1 MIMCSAVGTSSLDAY
16 EQRVKKFA
24 TLYGHEAWGLLYQ
37 ADHWARLEQIDRVC
51 RKGALS
57 YDAAQRA
64 LPQGATLIHDFDPP
78 ASMDLLFRQIDGGH
92 SIMGR
97 PLR

>member
-24 TLYGHEAWGLLYQ
+24 TLHGHETWGLLYQ

-64 LPQGATLIHDFDPP
+64 LPQGATLIHDFDP
-78 ASMDLLFRQIDGGH
+78 
-92 SIMGR
+92 SIHGSIVS
-97 PLR
+97 PN